1 MSKAAELAALI
12 GSQTALSNRNL
23 IINGAMQVAQ
33 RATSVASVS
42 ASGVYRTVDRFFND
56 LGSSGTFTVSQASDG
71 PTGFANSFKLD
82 CTTADASPNYHLFL
96 QKIEGQNL
104 QQIGKGTSS
113 AQPITVSFYVKSNK
127 TGTYSVNAR
136 DRDNDRFCY
145 KSYTID
151 SANTWERK
159 SVTFPADT
167 TGALDDDNANSMD
180 IEWWVAAGSTYN
192 SGTTTGAWGSN
203 VNANR
208 AAANTVNIGT
218 STDDE
223 WLITGIQLELGEQA
237 TPFEHRSYG
246 DELAM
251 CQRYCWKVSNSTP
264 TNQVGGDFA
273 VGGSF
278 YSNPTGY
285 LRAVIHF
292 PTEMRNP
299 PSLVA
304 TGTFSHHVMG
314 VSATSFAA
322 SGLAL
327 IYPSVLASEILCT
340 DTGYTSSTG
349 LAGYLLA
356 DYPGNNAVATLLFDA
371 EL

>member
-1 MSKAAELAALI
+1 MTKARDIASATTPNANAALLA
-12 GSQTALSNRNL
+12 TFPHRNL

-42 ASGVYRTVDRFFND
+42 SSGVYRTVDRFFND

-104 QQIGKGTSS
+104 QQIAKGTSS
-113 AQPITVSFYVKSNK
+113 AQPITLSFYVKSNK
-127 TGTYSVNAR
+127 AGTYSVNAR

-167 TGALDDDNANSMD
+167 TGVLDDDNANSMD

-192 SGTTTGAWGSN
+192 SGTTTGVWGSN
-203 VNANR
+203 VSANR

-223 WLITGIQLELGEQA
+223 WLITGIQLEVGDTA
-237 TPFEHRSYG
+237 TPFEHRSFG
-246 DELAM
+246 DELAR
-251 CQRYCWKVSNSTP
+251 CQRYYYQTQTNEHSVHTNRSYNNGNTYYGTVTFPSTMRATP
-264 TNQVGGDFA
+264 TFSAQNNQINLPA
-273 VGGSF
+273 I
-278 YSNPTGY
+278 SNT
-285 LRAVIHF
+285 
-292 PTEMRNP
+292 
-299 PSLVA
+299 
-304 TGTFSHHVMG
+304 TGTFGTYNLTRHRGIISI
-314 VSATSFAA
+314 TPA
-322 SGLAL
+322 SDFGA
-327 IYPSVLASEILCT
+327 
-340 DTGYTSSTG
+340 YTYTVV
-349 LAGYLLA
+349 AI
-356 DYPGNNAVATLLFDA
+356 NNAMKFDA

>member
-23 IINGAMQVAQ
+23 IINGAMNVAQ

-42 ASGVYRTVDRFFND
+42 SSGVYRTVDRFFND
-56 LGSSGTFTVSQASDG
+56 LGSSGTFTVSQASDS

-82 CTTADASPNYHLFL
+82 CTTADASPDYHLFL

-104 QQIGKGTSS
+104 QQIAKGTSS
-113 AQPITVSFYVKSNK
+113 AQPITLSFYVKSNK
-127 TGTYSVNAR
+127 AGTYSVNAR

-223 WLITGIQLELGEQA
+223 WLITGVQLEVGEQA
-237 TPFEHRSYG
+237 TPFEHRSFG
-246 DELAM
+246 DELSL
-251 CQRYCWKVSNSTP
+251 CKRYFQIHDDMHLRGYATG
-264 TNQVGGDFA
+264 TNQRIEQYFA
-273 VGGSF
+273 LGTTMRVD
-278 YSNPTGY
+278 PT
-285 LRAVIHF
+285 RAVI
-292 PTEMRNP
+292 TEGSSSNVR
-299 PSLVA
+299 SAA
-304 TGTFSHHVMG
+304 TTY
-314 VSATSFAA
+314 
-322 SGLAL
+322 SGLTLGSRTGGA
-327 IYPSVLASEILCT
+327 VLSLEAA
-340 DTGYTSSTG
+340 GAG
-349 LAGYLLA
+349 LAYIQNRKESL
-356 DYPGNNAVATLLFDA
+356 DA

>member
-23 IINGAMQVAQ
+23 VINGAMQVAQ

-42 ASGVYRTVDRFFND
+42 SSGVYRTVDRFFND

-104 QQIGKGTSS
+104 QQIAKGTSS
-113 AQPITVSFYVKSNK
+113 AQPITLSFYVKSNK
-127 TGTYSVNAR
+127 AGTYSVNAR

-223 WLITGIQLELGEQA
+223 WLITGIQLEIGEQA
-237 TPFEHRSYG
+237 TPFEHRSFG
-246 DELAM
+246 DELQK
-251 CQRYCWKVSNSTP
+251 CQRYFCKTYNYSDAIGTIGSGYWTWTKTTSQRWHIPLYQGHGMRGTP
-264 TNQVGGDFA
+264 T
-273 VGGSF
+273 
-278 YSNPTGY
+278 
-285 LRAVIHF
+285 I
-292 PTEMRNP
+292 
-299 PSLVA
+299 VA
-304 TGTFSHHVMG
+304 YNATTGTTGQYRNASDGTNHTVGTFE
-314 VSATSFAA
+314 ATENTLHIDENAGNWNNLGGGKVGRMFVTAD
-322 SGLAL
+322 
-327 IYPSVLASEILCT
+327 SEL
-340 DTGYTSSTG
+340 
-349 LAGYLLA
+349 
-356 DYPGNNAVATLLFDA
+356 
-371 EL
+371 